1 MQLMLLWLVLML
13 QLLLLLM
20 LLHMMLHHCGHRW
33 QPHIL
38 QRGATAALHQARRR
52 LAAAH
57 GNYIKVFD
65 CVNKIKCEK
74 RREKTWGKKNKN
86 ERQKGGEKEK
96 IKGKA
101 KTIDFHVLFNW
112 GIFVFVFVCSIHIQN

>member
-1 MQLMLLWLVLML
+1 MQLMLMWLML
-13 QLLLLLM
+13 LLLLQLLM

-65 CVNKIKCEK
+65 CVNKIKYEK
-74 RREKTWGKKNKN
+74 GKEKTWGKKNKK

-112 GIFVFVFVCSIHIQN
+112 GIFVFVCSIHIQN